1 MCLTCLHPN
10 HENNITRP
18 YKEPAIVERRRSRPA
33 GFTAGSINRINKF
46 TQQEL
51 SVFKQNTGYTTY
63 RWARARARARAQVQ
77 VQVGAGASAGTGAGM
92 PIEAIYRH

>member
-1 MCLTCLHPN
+1 MFDLFTLN

-33 GFTAGSINRINKF
+33 GSTAGSTNRINKS

-63 RWARARARARAQVQ
+63 RRARARARAQAQ
-77 VQVGAGASAGTGAGM
+77 TC
-92 PIEAIYRH
+92 P